1 VRSRVTL
8 RDLSL
13 RQIERYV
20 GTHEPLDKAGAYAI
34 QGEGRRIVESYDGC
48 LANITG
54 LPLCHV
60 YFALRRVGVVP
71 RERPEVVCQAHFAF
85 VCPVWRTAQRQ
96 GRALRDGGE
105 YRSWSDDAPAYSD
118 RVADPI
124 SVLIVDD
131 HLAVAESLQA
141 LLSRQT
147 DLDVGE
153 VATNG
158 AAALRIAAERK
169 PHVVLMDQNLSGESG
184 VEVASKILAA
194 HPGTAVV
201 MLSGGMSQDELV
213 AAVEAGVSG
222 YLMKATPAAEIVK
235 AIRRAAAGEI
245 LLPPD
250 ELASLLR
257 LGRERTRQ
265 RDERQRNLPQL
276 TRRESEVLVLMSSA
290 ADVERIAGELKI
302 SVNTARGY
310 IQNILEKLGAHS
322 RLEAVVR
329 ATELGL
335 LGA

>member
-1 VRSRVTL
+1 V
-8 RDLSL
+8 
-13 RQIERYV
+13 
-20 GTHEPLDKAGAYAI
+20 
-34 QGEGRRIVESYDGC
+34 
-48 LANITG
+48 
-54 LPLCHV
+54 
-60 YFALRRVGVVP
+60 
-71 RERPEVVCQAHFAF
+71 
-85 VCPVWRTAQRQ
+85 
-96 GRALRDGGE
+96 
-105 YRSWSDDAPAYSD
+105 SD
-118 RVADPI
+118 RI

-141 LLSRQT
+141 LLSRQA

-158 AAALRIAAERK
+158 KAALRIAGERK
-169 PHVVLMDQNLSGESG
+169 LQVVLMDQNLSGESG
-184 VEVASKILAA
+184 VVVAASILAA
-194 HPGTAVV
+194 HPGTAIV
-201 MLSGGMSQDELV
+201 MLSGGMTQDELI
-213 AAVEAGVSG
+213 AAVEVGASG
-222 YLMKATPAAEIVK
+222 YLLKTTPAAEIVK

-265 RDERQRNLPQL
+265 RTERQRSLPQL
-276 TRRESEVLVLMSSA
+276 TPREREVLALMASA
-290 ADVERIAGELKI
+290 ADAERIAGELRI

-310 IQNILEKLGAHS
+310 IQNILEKLSAHS